1 MRRWRTILAA
11 VLAVALMGGGL
22 GGCAV
27 NPATGEK
34 VFTGG
39 VTGAQEKAEGRKLHP
54 EVLRQFGPRF
64 RDEELQRYVNSVGQL
79 LARTTER
86 RDLGYTFTVVDSD
99 IVNAFAVPGGYIYIT
114 RALLA
119 LFDDEAE
126 LAAVLGHELGH
137 ITALHY
143 ARGQGQA
150 ILGADRRARR
160 GYPGETGGR
169 RRCCQECA
177 ERVERHCR
185 PSPILRSH
193 SRVSTST
200 SPTTSAY
207 AISPGRATTRAAVAR
222 MLAKLR
228 AHARLQARLAG
239 RSPEEVDRFDYTA
252 THPAPLKRVRRALE
266 GAARTPV
273 RNPMAARE
281 IYLGKIDGL
290 VYGGS
295 REQGFVRGRHFI
307 HPGLRFRFSVPDTF
321 TLHNTPRAVI
331 ASGSGGALI
340 TLELHG
346 RGQSRSAAGFLRDRW
361 AGKLS
366 FGRIH
371 EFTVNGLPAA
381 TVRSTA
387 RGRTG
392 AVDVQILVVGSREN
406 RVYEI
411 VFVFPRGRGARLD
424 AAYRDV
430 NKSLREIGAGEAAS
444 YRPRRIEVIEARPGD
459 TQESLAKRMAVD
471 KRPLEHFRM
480 LNGLEPQDR
489 IVAGRL
495 LKLVVE

>member
-150 ILGADRRARR
+150 ILVQLGVLAADVLTHQAGAGAAVRNVLSELS
-160 GYPGETGGR
+160 GT
-169 RRCCQECA
+169 
-177 ERVERHCR
+177 
-185 PSPILRSH
+185 
-193 SRVSTST
+193 
-200 SPTTSAY
+200 
-207 AISPGRATTRAAVAR
+207 AAVAYLR
-222 MLAKLR
+222 SFSRENEYESDDLGIRYLARAGYDTRAVARLLAKLR
-228 AHARLQARLAG
+228 AHSRLQARLAG

-252 THPAPLKRVRRALE
+252 THPAPLERVRRALE
-266 GAARTPV
+266 KAARTPV
-273 RNPMAARE
+273 RNPMAAPA